1 MTISLKKFA
10 VAAIGGLS
18 MLVAG
23 TAVNAQDAAPEGA
36 PPALPQGW
44 FKVCT
49 KQEDNDVCIVQ
60 NLQQAANGQ
69 LLTAVGLITV
79 SGKVNRKLIQVSVP
93 SARAI
98 APGILM
104 QIDGGKGQKLDY
116 AVCMPDKCI
125 AEAPLTD
132 GLIAALKK
140 GNEVVFTS
148 INFQRAPNPIKISL
162 EGFGTSFDGAP
173 VEQSKLEETQRALQ
187 EKTLKEA
194 EAAQEAGRRPEGLR
208 RRTRSKLRQN
218 NIRKP
223 EFTFRAFFVC
233 RTRKLTH
240 QTCRRRILMGNDRF
254 RSVTTRSA
262 ASKIWVICGCLSGV
276 PLSSG
281 TRFCS
286 ETYATYSVSSFPRA
300 DDRTAAHG

>member
-1 MTISLKKFA
+1 MNISLKKFA
-10 VAAIGGLS
+10 AAAVGTLS
-18 MLVAG
+18 LMVAG

-148 INFQRAPNPIKISL
+148 INFQRAPNPIKIAL

-194 EAAQEAGRRPEGLR
+194 EARRKKLEDAQKAA
-208 RRTRSKLRQN
+208 TQN
-218 NIRKP
+218 PK
-223 EFTFRAFFVC
+223 
-233 RTRKLTH
+233 
-240 QTCRRRILMGNDRF
+240 
-254 RSVTTRSA
+254 
-262 ASKIWVICGCLSGV
+262 
-276 PLSSG
+276 
-281 TRFCS
+281 
-286 ETYATYSVSSFPRA
+286 
-300 DDRTAAHG
+300 

>member
-1 MTISLKKFA
+1 MNISLKKFA
-10 VAAIGGLS
+10 AAAVGSLSMIVAAS
-18 MLVAG
+18 
-23 TAVNAQDAAPEGA
+23 AVNAQDAGEGQA
-36 PPALPQGW
+36 ATVPQGW

-60 NLQQAANGQ
+60 NLQQAASGQ

-98 APGILM
+98 PPGILM

-125 AEAPLTD
+125 AEMPLTD

-140 GNEVVFTS
+140 GSEVVFTS
-148 INFQRAPNPIKISL
+148 INFQRAPNPIKIAL
-162 EGFGTSFDGAP
+162 TGFSDSFDGAP

-194 EAAQEAGRRPEGLR
+194 EARRKKLEDAQKAA
-208 RRTRSKLRQN
+208 TQN
-218 NIRKP
+218 PK
-223 EFTFRAFFVC
+223 
-233 RTRKLTH
+233 
-240 QTCRRRILMGNDRF
+240 
-254 RSVTTRSA
+254 
-262 ASKIWVICGCLSGV
+262 
-276 PLSSG
+276 
-281 TRFCS
+281 
-286 ETYATYSVSSFPRA
+286 
-300 DDRTAAHG
+300 

>member
-10 VAAIGGLS
+10 AAAVGSLS
-18 MLVAG
+18 MIAAAP
-23 TAVNAQDAAPEGA
+23 AVHAQDAANA
-36 PPALPQGW
+36 QAQTVPQGW

-60 NLQQAANGQ
+60 NLQQAATGQ

-79 SGKVNRKLIQVSVP
+79 TGKVNRKLIQVSVP

-98 APGILM
+98 PPGILM

-140 GNEVVFTS
+140 GGEVVFTS
-148 INFQRAPNPIKISL
+148 VNFQRAPNPIKIAL
-162 EGFGTSFDGAP
+162 TGFSDAFDGAP
-173 VEQSKLEETQRALQ
+173 MEQSKLEETQKALQ

-194 EAAQEAGRRPEGLR
+194 EARRKKLEDAQKAA
-208 RRTRSKLRQN
+208 TQN
-218 NIRKP
+218 PK
-223 EFTFRAFFVC
+223 
-233 RTRKLTH
+233 
-240 QTCRRRILMGNDRF
+240 
-254 RSVTTRSA
+254 
-262 ASKIWVICGCLSGV
+262 
-276 PLSSG
+276 
-281 TRFCS
+281 
-286 ETYATYSVSSFPRA
+286 
-300 DDRTAAHG
+300 